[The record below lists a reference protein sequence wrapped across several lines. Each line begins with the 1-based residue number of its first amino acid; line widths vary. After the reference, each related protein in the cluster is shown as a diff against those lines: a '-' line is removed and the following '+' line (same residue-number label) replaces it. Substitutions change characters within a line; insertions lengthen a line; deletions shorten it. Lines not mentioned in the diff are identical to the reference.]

1 MTSSATNDILLIAA
15 TELELG
21 GQAGLVCGVG
31 PVEAAAATARALAV
45 GSPRAVLHV
54 GVAGGR
60 RLTPGSLV
68 LGTEAFYS
76 DLSAMIPVVERVAPD
91 PALLATLQAA
101 VPEAISLPIMTS
113 AAVSESPQ
121 GSSYE
126 LRVEGMEGFGVLR
139 ACELAGVP
147 AIEVR
152 AISNDIGEGN
162 RALWMMRR
170 GLEALEEALPRLLEA
185 VRRQDD

>member
-1 MTSSATNDILLIAA
+1 MTPSPTNDVLLIAA

-21 GQAGLVCGVG
+21 GQPGLVCGVG
-31 PVEAAAATARALAV
+31 PVEAASATARALAV
-45 GSPRAVLHV
+45 DRPRAVLHV
-54 GVAGGR
+54 GLAGGR

-68 LGTEAFYS
+68 LGTEATYS
-76 DLSAMIPVVERVAPD
+76 DLSAQIPVVDRVAPD
-91 PALLATLQAA
+91 PALLAVLQEAF
-101 VPEAISLPIMTS
+101 PEAISLPIVTS
-113 AAVSESPQ
+113 AAVTESPQ

-126 LRVEGMEGFGVLR
+126 LRVEAMEGFGVLR
-139 ACELAGVP
+139 ACELAGIP

-185 VRRQDD
+185 VRQ